1 MTLIVRYLFRQLLT
15 PTLLALAALTT
26 VAFLS
31 QSLSALDLIVD
42 QRQGWGVF
50 LTVTLLALPGLVSL
64 ILPVAVFVA
73 AVIAL
78 NRLHTEHEIV
88 VCFAGGMS
96 RWDVISPA
104 IRIAVGAVM
113 ASLILNLWISPPASQ
128 ALRREIT
135 RARADLATSLVR
147 PGEFTEPSPGLTI
160 YAQSVSPEGALKN
173 LFVHQQHAQGS
184 TTYNAKAGQILE
196 RNGRPMLVMRQGSSQ
211 ELSVAGVLNFLSF
224 DEYALDLSPFLSR
237 DDEVRL
243 KTSDRYLHELLFPD
257 RTQALGTPYLR
268 KMVSEAHSRL
278 ASPLYSLTF
287 MAIALAAV
295 IGGPFSRLG
304 YGARIATAAAVAA
317 AARILGFAIQA
328 MAIHA
333 VWVNAVQYLLPMAVG
348 AAALGVVFHQR
359 ARTPVRLGP
368 RRSPAYAGVG
378 A

>member
-15 PTLLALAALTT
+15 PTLLALAALTA

-50 LTVTLLALPGLVSL
+50 LTVTLLALPSLISL

-73 AVIAL
+73 AVVAL

-104 IRIAVGAVM
+104 MRIAAGAAM

-135 RARADLATSLVR
+135 LARADIASSLVR
-147 PGEFTEPSPGLTI
+147 PGEFTEPSPGLTV
-160 YAQSVSPEGALKN
+160 YAQSVSPEGALTN
-173 LFVHQQHAQGS
+173 LFVHQQHGVGS
-184 TTYNAKAGQILE
+184 TTYNAKAGEITK
-196 RNGRPMLVMRQGSSQ
+196 RNGRPMLLMRQGSSQ
-211 ELSVAGVLNFLSF
+211 ELSAAGVLNFLSF

-257 RTQALGTPYLR
+257 RTEHLGAPYLR
-268 KMVSEAHSRL
+268 KMVSEAHSRI
-278 ASPLYSLTF
+278 ASPLYNFTF

-304 YGARIATAAAVAA
+304 YGSRIGAASFAAASV
-317 AARILGFAIQA
+317 RILGFAIQA
-328 MAIHA
+328 MAIHTT
-333 VWVNAVQYLLPMAVG
+333 WLNAVQYLLPIAAA
-348 AAALGVVFHQR
+348 AAALTMVFRGR
-359 ARTPVRLGP
+359 ASRPIRLGP
-368 RRSPAYAGVG
+368 RSLPVYAGAG

>member
-1 MTLIVRYLFRQLLT
+1 MNLIVRYLFRQILT
-15 PTLLALAALTT
+15 PTLLALAALTA

-50 LTVTLLALPGLVSL
+50 LKVTLLALPSLVSL
-64 ILPVAVFVA
+64 ILPIAVFVA
-73 AVIAL
+73 AIVSL

-104 IRIAVGAVM
+104 IRIAAGAAM

-135 RARADLATSLVR
+135 LARADIASSLVR
-147 PGEFTEPSPGLTI
+147 PGEFTEPSPGLTV

-173 LFVHQQHAQGS
+173 LFVHQQRGAGS
-184 TTYNAKAGQILE
+184 TTYNARAGQITK
-196 RNGRPMLVMRQGSSQ
+196 RNGRPMLLMRQGSSQ
-211 ELSVAGVLNFLSF
+211 ELSAAGVLNFLSF

-257 RTQALGTPYLR
+257 PARPLGGPYQR
-268 KMVSEAHSRL
+268 KMVSEAHSRI
-278 ASPLYSLTF
+278 ASPLYSFTF

-295 IGGPFSRLG
+295 IGGPFNRLG
-304 YGARIATAAAVAA
+304 YGARIASASAA
-317 AARILGFAIQA
+317 AAGVRILGFAVQA
-328 MAIHA
+328 MAIHV
-333 VWVNAVQYLLPMAVG
+333 VWLNAVQYLLPVAAT
-348 AAALGVVFHQR
+348 AAALAVLFRHR
-359 ARTPVRLGP
+359 ASRPIRLRP
-368 RRSPAYAGVG
+368 RGSHAYAG
-378 A
+378 ARA